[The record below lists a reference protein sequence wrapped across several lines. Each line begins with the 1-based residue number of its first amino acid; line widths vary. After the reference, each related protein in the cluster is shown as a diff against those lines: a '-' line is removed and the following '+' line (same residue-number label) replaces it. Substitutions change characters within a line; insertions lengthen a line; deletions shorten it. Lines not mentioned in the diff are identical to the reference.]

1 MTAPNPS
8 PRRWPRILAAVALL
22 LLLAG
27 VAAAFTLDRLLTSA
41 ARQEA
46 ARLSASWQRPVEIG
60 AVTTTWLSGLGVR
73 IEGVRVGA
81 AAGEPRPLLEL
92 DVAEVKLELL
102 RALRTG
108 GRELRVGSAELS
120 GLRLNVV
127 KLKDGST
134 NAGRLAEAMAGSPA
148 AGAPAGAADRAP
160 PPDAKPAD
168 LSRISVA
175 HAAVRG
181 ARIAFVDE
189 GAGGRELLVEQLD
202 LSVEGLAAGAPLELV
217 LKAGVLSAQQNLE
230 LRVHAPALPASLVP
244 SPDRLTLK
252 VTPVDLTPLAAF
264 APRAAGFRG
273 GRFSADL
280 EVALGAAVP
289 GGAGPTTI
297 RGGFAASGLRF
308 AGQEGGRALDVTLDA
323 DLTADAEKGDLAITR
338 LLLAFGPATLE
349 GKGKVTGLR
358 GERPSVEGLR
368 VVARGLDLAALAP
381 YYPPLPGLLGGTVA
395 GPIGLS
401 LAAAGSAT
409 QPVIELRADLTPVR
423 LAFAGTLEK
432 APGGVLVVTA
442 RLRGGTGGALR
453 FDVQGDLAGLD
464 LRPGGSLAKGPGD
477 RLTLAATGSRST
489 AGGAQQLALDSSSMA
504 LLDMKL
510 KAHGTAT
517 LAPAST
523 RFELAVEID
532 RLDADRLLLP
542 STPAAPGGKAGG
554 SAAGAAPK
562 AGPSPW
568 AGLSGTCS
576 LRVGQALARKQAVT
590 DLRATVVVKEDEV
603 TFQEGRLGIW
613 SGTLD
618 LAGTRARLAPADRP
632 FTLAAKA
639 EGVQAGAV
647 LATFSDRKV
656 LDGRL
661 DTEVRLSGSGA
672 TTEAITRAL
681 DGTVE
686 GRLLDGVFHGKDLV
700 AGVTEPLARAVPA
713 LRGKLD
719 RGGKTTLGKVLPF
732 SVRIQGGK
740 ALLQRPLEIE
750 ERDATATVRG
760 AVGLDGELDMPVTLS
775 LLPGA
780 VAELSGGKVRTT
792 APLPFTFTLQG
803 KAWSPRLGGLDVGPA
818 ARSLAGTLGV
828 QALGKAFGLGGLTQP
843 AAKPAADEGGRP
855 ATEPPAEAP
864 AVPERKKLEQDAKK
878 ALKKLLGG

>member
-8 PRRWPRILAAVALL
+8 PRRWPKILAAVALL

-27 VAAAFTLDRLLTSA
+27 VAAAFMLDRLLTSA

-46 ARLSASWQRPVEIG
+46 ARLSAAWQRPVEVG
-60 AVTTTWLSGLGVR
+60 AVTTTWLTGLGVR
-73 IEGVRVGA
+73 VEGVRVGA

-92 DVAEVKLELL
+92 DLAEVKLELL
-102 RALRTG
+102 SALRSG
-108 GRELRVGSAELS
+108 GRELRVRSAELS

-134 NAGRLAEAMAGSPA
+134 NAERLAGAMSGSPP
-148 AGAPAGAADRAP
+148 AGAPAAAADRAP
-160 PPDAKPAD
+160 PPQAKPAD

-181 ARIAFVDE
+181 ARITFLDE

-230 LRVHAPALPASLVP
+230 LVP

-264 APRAAGFRG
+264 MPRTAGFRG

-358 GERPSVEGLR
+358 GERPIVEGLR

-381 YYPPLPGLLGGTVA
+381 YYPPLTGLLGGTVA

-401 LAAAGSAT
+401 LAAAGSAA

-423 LAFAGTLEK
+423 LAFPGTLEK

-442 RLRGGTGGALR
+442 RLRGGAGGALR
-453 FDVQGDLAGLD
+453 FDVEGDLAGLD
-464 LRPGGSLAKGPGD
+464 LRPGGTLAKGPGD

-489 AGGAQQLALDSSSMA
+489 AGGAQQLALDSASLA

-517 LAPAST
+517 LAPASR

-542 STPAAPGGKAGG
+542 ATPAAPVGKAGG
-554 SAAGAAPK
+554 GSTAGAAPK
-562 AGPSPW
+562 AGPSSW
-568 AGLSGTCS
+568 GGLSGTCS
-576 LRVGQALARKQAVT
+576 LRVGQALARKQAAS
-590 DLRATVVVKEDEV
+590 DLRATIVVKEDEV

-613 SGTLD
+613 GGALD
-618 LAGTRARLAPADRP
+618 LAGTRARLAPVDRP
-632 FTLAAKA
+632 FTLVAKA

-647 LATFSDRKV
+647 LSTFSDRKV

-661 DTEVRLSGSGA
+661 DAEVRLSASGA

-686 GRLLDGVFHGKDLV
+686 GRLLEGVFHGKDLV

-780 VAELSGGKVRTT
+780 VAELSGGRVRTT

-803 KAWSPRLGGLDVGPA
+803 KAWSPRLAGLDVGPA

-828 QALGKAFGLGGLTQP
+828 QALGRAFGLGGPTQP
-843 AAKPAADEGGRP
+843 AATPAADGTGQP
-855 ATEPPAEAP
+855 AKDPAAP
-864 AVPERKKLEQDAKK
+864 APVVPERKKLEQDAKK
-878 ALKKLLGG
+878 ALKKLFGG